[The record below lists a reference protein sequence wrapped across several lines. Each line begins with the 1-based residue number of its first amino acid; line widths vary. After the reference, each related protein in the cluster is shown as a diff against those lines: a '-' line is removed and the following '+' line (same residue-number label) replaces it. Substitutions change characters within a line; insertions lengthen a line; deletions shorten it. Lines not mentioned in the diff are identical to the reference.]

1 MQIKLTGHHLD
12 ITPAIRNHVHEKMQ
26 RIQRHFDNVIDT
38 EVILSVEKNRHKAEA
53 TIHLGDGG
61 GRIFADTTE
70 EDLYAA
76 IDVLLDKLDRQ
87 ILKQKEKAVDQR
99 RQGASLKAGL

>member
-53 TIHLGDGG
+53 TVHLGGGG